1 MLWRW
6 LLLMLC
12 LSGVAQA
19 LEVSAEFKQH
29 QSLTYQYTFS
39 QADTIQAL
47 LASDPQWQSGQ
58 RQALKPPANTQAWLR
73 VSLHNPGPIEV
84 PLLLSIDNN
93 LLDKITAYI
102 RHDDAS
108 FLTLALGD
116 ALPLLQRPIK
126 HEAQLIPLE
135 LPAHSDSQVYL
146 QVSHHGTLNAPLSL
160 WHPIEYLK
168 YKSKF
173 NLVYGILAG
182 FILAMIAINFTL
194 YSFTRRRY
202 FLHGTLIIGLF
213 WLLIVHLYGFGY
225 RYLYGSSVW
234 LQQYGQSLLVMCS
247 TLALIPIQRSKALPN
262 LLAAKHNRKLTQ
274 LLIAGLTLTLLSL
287 LLPVTQATFAAYS
300 MALTLVLGYI
310 ICTVRSRYR
319 RTTKATALLIYVI
332 MLVTLSYQFGF
343 ELGVFGGAQLDRP
356 VTYVC
361 YLILSLYISFVLTR
375 QFILERE
382 KHVKTQQHK
391 LARTQAEDALLKE
404 KLKLQEQAQQELE
417 NSIDE
422 RTFELQVTLRELEE
436 KNHELEKLNMEDPMT
451 KVKNRRY
458 FDKRLMMEVR
468 RSRREQTTLSLI
480 MLDIDFFKKVN
491 DNYGHLAGDH
501 TICAFARLIEQH
513 LKRPLDEVFRYGGEE
528 FVILLPNT
536 SEDGA
541 LELAEQ
547 IRQETEAHELKVAG
561 HQIKFTTSAGVYS
574 AIAQDTSNPTL
585 FTDMADKGLYMAK
598 QQGRN
603 RICIYQP
610 KQET

>member
-1 MLWRW
+1 MVWRW
-6 LLLMLC
+6 LLLFLC
-12 LSGVAQA
+12 LSGAAQA

-29 QSLTYQYTFS
+29 QALSYQYAFS
-39 QADTIQAL
+39 QADTIQTL
-47 LASDPQWQSGQ
+47 LASDPHWQPGQ
-58 RQALKPPANTQAWLR
+58 RQPLKPPANTQAWIR

-116 ALPLLQRPIK
+116 ALPLMQRPIK

-135 LPAHSDSQVYL
+135 LPAQSHSQVYL
-146 QVSHHGTLNAPLSL
+146 QLSHHGTLNIPLSL

-225 RYLYGSSVW
+225 RYLYGSHVW
-234 LQQYGQSLLVMCS
+234 LQQYGQSLLVMFS

-262 LLAAKHNRKLTQ
+262 LLPIKYDRKLTQ
-274 LLIAGLTLTLLSL
+274 LLILGLILTLLSQ
-287 LLPVTQATFAAYS
+287 LLPLTQATFAAYG

-310 ICTVRSRYR
+310 ACTLRSRYR
-319 RTTKATALLIYVI
+319 RTTKITALLIYII
-332 MLVTLSYQFGF
+332 MLITLSYQFGF
-343 ELGVFGGAQLDRP
+343 ELGLFGGAQLDRP
-356 VTYVC
+356 VTYIC

-382 KHVKTQQHK
+382 KHIKTQQHK

-404 KLKLQEQAQQELE
+404 KLKLQEQAQEELE

-480 MLDIDFFKKVN
+480 ILDIDFFKKVN

-501 TICAFARLIEQH
+501 TICAFARLIEKH
-513 LKRPLDEVFRYGGEE
+513 LKRPHDEVFRYGGEE

-536 SEDGA
+536 SQEGA

-547 IRQETEAHELKVAG
+547 IRQATEAHELKVAG
-561 HQIKFTTSAGVYS
+561 HHIKFTTSAGVYS
-574 AIAQDTSNPTL
+574 AIAQNTNNPTL
-585 FTDMADKGLYMAK
+585 FTDLADKGLYMAK